1 MSLTEKWG
9 FFFLALPPPLTTLLP
24 PLSPSPAA
32 NHNSS
37 DTIKLIK
44 IINESRMFQTY
55 LKDVLFWEVSAEN
68 CKILMLRVV
77 HYKIFGEQF

>member
-1 MSLTEKWG
+1 MD
-9 FFFLALPPPLTTLLP
+9 
-24 PLSPSPAA
+24 PLSPLVRNFEKNIGARRTPCAA

-55 LKDVLFWEVSAEN
+55 LKDVLFWEVLAEIV
-68 CKILMLRVV
+68 KI
-77 HYKIFGEQF
+77 

>member
-1 MSLTEKWG
+1 MRV
-9 FFFLALPPPLTTLLP
+9 FPALAGIGPGRVTPHPPPPHHLAP
-24 PLSPSPAA
+24 PSPS

-55 LKDVLFWEVSAEN
+55 LKDVLFWEVSAE
-68 CKILMLRVV
+68 IVR
-77 HYKIFGEQF
+77 I

>member
-1 MSLTEKWG
+1 MYSRMSLQSE
-9 FFFLALPPPLTTLLP
+9 LCP
-24 PLSPSPAA
+24 PSPAA

-55 LKDVLFWEVSAEN
+55 LKDVLFWEVSAE
-68 CKILMLRVV
+68 IVR
-77 HYKIFGEQF
+77 I